1 MRNALKRVDA
11 MTRDEILSRVAEI
24 LRDVFDDEMLQ
35 PTASTTSEDVAE
47 WDSTNH
53 VRLMVAIES
62 EFGIRFETD
71 EITCPENVGQI
82 VDLIETRLGA

>member
-1 MRNALKRVDA
+1 MNEDVLNRVTA
-11 MTRDEILSRVAEI
+11 IA
-24 LRDVFDDEMLQ
+24 RDVFDEDTLELT
-35 PTASTTSEDVAE
+35 PATTSEDVAE

-71 EITCPENVGQI
+71 EITAPENVGEL
-82 VDLIETRLGA
+82 VALIESKLPGK